1 MRWFFHEFFFLVGG
15 KIRTINEGNIIYFK
29 KMDWVIIKTLMRGN
43 YDVSFYPV
51 WSQIKKLK
59 LELPLIKS
67 TYNLPIIGSKNNLRQ

>member
-1 MRWFFHEFFFLVGG
+1 
-15 KIRTINEGNIIYFK
+15 
-29 KMDWVIIKTLMRGN
+29 MDWVVIKTLMRGN